1 MQTVM
6 IGPIKYK
13 IVQRD
18 ELVDGNDP
26 LIGQIDNLSGEIRV
40 MSGLAPQI
48 ERVALWHEIIHGIL
62 MGAGQKHSEGIVEA
76 VSHGL
81 VDFLNRNDCG
91 FLLTGEEDG

>member
-48 ERVALWHEIIHGIL
+48 ERVALWH
-62 MGAGQKHSEGIVEA
+62 
-76 VSHGL
+76 
-81 VDFLNRNDCG
+81 
-91 FLLTGEEDG
+91 